1 MDDTIGK
8 FGLES
13 AMEDYLRGTNGI
25 MTTTTASDG
34 TKTSEITREPVD
46 GDTVIL
52 TLDSVLQKKVQDSL
66 AAFVEKYRDKDAIPA
81 VGSAVVMDV
90 NTGAVLAC
98 ATYPSYDLNTYY
110 QNYEAL
116 SRIKALR
123 FGTELL

>member
-1 MDDTIGK
+1 M
-8 FGLES
+8 
-13 AMEDYLRGTNGI
+13 
-25 MTTTTASDG
+25 
-34 TKTSEITREPVD
+34 
-46 GDTVIL
+46 
-52 TLDSVLQKKVQDSL
+52 LQKKVQDSL
-66 AAFVEKYRDKDAIPA
+66 AAFVERYRDKDAIPA

>member
-34 TKTSEITREPVD
+34 SKTSEITREPVD

-52 TLDSVLQKKVQDSL
+52 TLDSVLQKRFRIRLRHLSKS
-66 AAFVEKYRDKDAIPA
+66 
-81 VGSAVVMDV
+81 
-90 NTGAVLAC
+90 T
-98 ATYPSYDLNTYY
+98 ATKTQFRRSVRPW
-110 QNYEAL
+110 
-116 SRIKALR
+116 
-123 FGTELL
+123 

>member
-1 MDDTIGK
+1 
-8 FGLES
+8 
-13 AMEDYLRGTNGI
+13 
-25 MTTTTASDG
+25 
-34 TKTSEITREPVD
+34 
-46 GDTVIL
+46 
-52 TLDSVLQKKVQDSL
+52 
-66 AAFVEKYRDKDAIPA
+66 
-81 VGSAVVMDV
+81 MDV